1 MENTHNLNVE
11 LRPSIGRYDS
21 PVGPA
26 TVTHQQMEIWAGNRQ
41 VEMNYGHPMV
51 RVGMASMDGK
61 HINWESHAAKW
72 PPDAIR
78 YIASEVGER
87 LRSET
92 EPTVSVPQNPVVKV
106 EDVDEVIDVTDLD
119 EIED

>member
-1 MENTHNLNVE
+1 MEHPYGLSIE
-11 LRPSIGRYDS
+11 LRPSIGHYASDL
-21 PVGPA
+21 GPA

-51 RVGMASMDGK
+51 RVGMCSMDGK

-72 PPDAIR
+72 PNDAIR
-78 YIASEVGER
+78 YIAHVVGQE
-87 LRSET
+87 LHAEG